1 LVSHQA
7 DHAGIVDKKEGVMQH
22 REASFR
28 TPDGLDLY
36 LQDWRPETQAKAVLA
51 IVHGFGEH
59 CGRYMNVVDYFV
71 PRGYSAYSFDLRGHG
86 RSPGARG
93 AIKSW
98 SEFREDVRAFLRTV
112 TEQEPGRPLFLYG
125 HSLGGEIVL
134 DYVLHYPEGLKGVVA
149 SAPLL
154 GSPGVSPLLQQIS
167 RIMSKIAPSMAMNT
181 KLDATLISRDP
192 AVVKAYV
199 ADPLV
204 HSTAAARLGT
214 EISDTAAWIQAHAG
228 DLRMPLLVING
239 EMDRLVKPEDVRR
252 FYQNVSYPDKE
263 RIEYPGG
270 FHEPHNDIECSK
282 VMADI
287 ERWVVKHL

>member
-1 LVSHQA
+1 
-7 DHAGIVDKKEGVMQH
+7 MQH

-59 CGRYMNVVDYFV
+59 SGRYKNVVDYFV
-71 PRGYSAYSFDLRGHG
+71 PRGYTVSSFDLRGHG

-98 SEFREDVRAFLRTV
+98 SEYREDVRAFLRTV
-112 TEQEPGRPLFLYG
+112 TEQEPGKPLFLYG

-134 DYVLHYPEGLKGVVA
+134 DYALHYPEGLRGVIA
-149 SAPLL
+149 SGPLL
-154 GSPGVSPLLQQIS
+154 GPPGVSPLLQQIS
-167 RIMSKIAPSMAMNT
+167 RIMSKIAPAMAMDS
-181 KLDATLISRDP
+181 KLDATLISRNP

-199 ADPLV
+199 EDPLV
-204 HSTAAARLGT
+204 HSIATARLGT
-214 EISDTAAWIQAHAG
+214 EISNTAAWIQAHAG
-228 DLRMPLLVING
+228 DLRLPLLILHGQN
-239 EMDRLVKPEDVRR
+239 DRLVNPEDSRR
-252 FYQNVSYPDKE
+252 FFQNVTVADKQ

-270 FHEPHNDIECSK
+270 FHEPHNDTDYPK